1 MKAQVLILNGQ
12 RKVKLNRDGIDA
24 ISRYVL
30 GREGPKGRWQLSL
43 YFVGDSKS
51 RDLNREYLKRD
62 VPTDVLAFS
71 MREGPDADDGLLGD
85 VVISTHRALAN
96 AERFGT
102 SVEDEIARYI
112 VHGVLH
118 LLGYDD
124 EGKEKE
130 RMREREEILLVEV
143 RRRGWRS
150 VAS

>member
-1 MKAQVLILNGQ
+1 MKAQVLVRNGQ

-30 GREGPKGRWQLSL
+30 GREGPDGRWQLSL
-43 YFVGDSKS
+43 YFVGDTKS

-71 MREGPDADDGLLGD
+71 MREGLDADNGLLGD

-102 SVEDEIARYI
+102 SVEEEITRYI

-124 EGKEKE
+124 EGQERE

-150 VAS
+150 LAS

>member
-1 MKAQVLILNGQ
+1 MKAQVLVRNGQ

-30 GREGPKGRWQLSL
+30 GREGPDGRWQLSL
-43 YFVGDSKS
+43 YFVGDTKS

-71 MREGPDADDGLLGD
+71 MREGLDADNGLLGD

-102 SVEDEIARYI
+102 SVEEEITRYI

-124 EGKEKE
+124 EGQERE

-143 RRRGWRS
+143 RRRGWKS
-150 VAS
+150 LAS